1 MSAFVDSSVSKGT
14 NINEFPFL
22 PENVRTW
29 TTGAPSIRRNPFSPI
44 EMLSSG
50 MMMAQAQAAG
60 MGRDLTRKEK
70 RELGRQIKNYGE
82 GRMFVYSPLGRGSI
96 MT

>member
-14 NINEFPFL
+14 NIREFPYL
-22 PENVRTW
+22 SENVRTW
-29 TTGAPSIRRNPFSPI
+29 TTGAPSIRRNPFTPI

-50 MMMAQAQAAG
+50 MMMAQAQSAG
-60 MGRDLTRKEK
+60 MGRNLSKKEK
-70 RELGRQIKNYGE
+70 RELGRNIKNYGE
-82 GRMFVYSPLGRGSI
+82 GRMFFYSPLGRGSM

>member
-14 NINEFPFL
+14 NINEFAYL

-29 TTGAPSIRRNPFSPI
+29 TTGAPSIRSNPFSPI

-60 MGRDLTRKEK
+60 HGYKLSRKEK
-70 RELGRQIKNYGE
+70 KILGRNVKNYGE
-82 GRMFVYSPLGRGSI
+82 GRMFIYSPLGRGSI